1 LIEQSQCNDLK
12 REVENTTG
20 IIPGDRGMVDDSWCW
35 QPLCAQ
41 VFCGQQA
48 YITSSFVGFV
58 TDGNTNQELSD
69 KARLETA
76 AESSQVCREFRS
88 AYWRSYPKG
97 YGCYCGDQNAV
108 ANPGGTT
115 PPQSPLFIKLGAKG
129 EATAGS
135 ERAGQSSSTSSIRA
149 VWKTTSPYCK
159 PNATWEIRGQTR
171 NVGPTAG

>member
-1 LIEQSQCNDLK
+1 MHLGISPIVAFGNLKHVNNRCKTLSSSYSPFHAGEKLCTTLPSHGHICVTISACSLIEQSQCNDLK

-88 AYWRSYPKG
+88 AY
-97 YGCYCGDQNAV
+97 
-108 ANPGGTT
+108 
-115 PPQSPLFIKLGAKG
+115 
-129 EATAGS
+129 
-135 ERAGQSSSTSSIRA
+135 
-149 VWKTTSPYCK
+149 
-159 PNATWEIRGQTR
+159 
-171 NVGPTAG
+171 